1 MSNIPGHMRAAAIDR
16 FGGPEV
22 LTIHEM
28 AVPAIDQSEVLIALD
43 TSGVGP
49 WDADI
54 REGWH
59 PGKHSP
65 PLPLVPGTDGA
76 GEVLAVGKHVKHF
89 KVGDLVYTYS
99 FYNPFKKGGFY
110 AENVVVPAEMVGHI
124 PENLDLVK
132 AGAIATTGLTA
143 LQGIDDHL
151 KVTSGQIVLIHGAS
165 GGVGTLAVQFA
176 KLRGARVLATA
187 SGGDGVSLVQ
197 SLGADDVVDGRSDK
211 LQAALERMAPDGVDA
226 VLGLSG
232 GKELELCLKIL
243 RRGGTCAYPNGIEP
257 EPQPQH
263 GIEIISYDAVSSN
276 KHFKSL
282 NQAVEEADLQV
293 PIADSYA
300 LEFASTAHERLEA
313 GHVLGKIVLRI
324 LR

>member
-1 MSNIPGHMRAAAIDR
+1 MSNISKIMRAAAIDR

-28 AVPAIDQSEVLIALD
+28 AVPALDQSEVLIALD
-43 TSGVGP
+43 TAGVGP
-49 WDADI
+49 WDADV
-54 REGWH
+54 RRGWH
-59 PGKHSP
+59 PGKNPAH
-65 PLPLVPGTDGA
+65 LPLIPGTDGA
-76 GEVLAVGKHVKHF
+76 GEIVAVGSHVRRL
-89 KVGDLVYTYS
+89 KVGDLVYSYS
-99 FYNPFKKGGFY
+99 FDNPFGKGGFY
-110 AENVVVPAEMVGHI
+110 AEDVAVAAEKVGHI
-124 PENLDLVK
+124 PKNLDLVN
-132 AGAIATTGLTA
+132 AGAIPATGLTA

-151 KVTSGQIVLIHGAS
+151 KVTNGQIVLIHGAS
-165 GGVGTLAVQFA
+165 GGVGTLAVQFG

-187 SGGDGVSLVQ
+187 SDGDGVSLVQ

-211 LQAALERMAPDGVDA
+211 FKAALEHMAPEGVDA
-226 VLGLSG
+226 ILGLDG

-257 EPQPQH
+257 EPEQQH
-263 GIEIISYDAVSSN
+263 GIEIVAYDAISSAKKFEN
-276 KHFKSL
+276 L
-282 NQAVEEADLQV
+282 TRAVEEADLQV

-300 LEFASTAHERLEA
+300 LEFASTAHRRLEA